1 MINRILNFFGNNNT
15 YNQSSIDVQ
24 NNYSSEIKTLLESF
38 DGYFYEGK
46 IVKALELLESAI
58 NEHKHKESKYYLL
71 LKKAE
76 YFLELGNIEKTK
88 NLLELL
94 EKDYSDY
101 NDIKYKELLLS
112 IYSAEKKEQEFFEV
126 VKYLKAEKEDIK
138 SDDYFRIIFYLNSG
152 NINESKKLFN
162 SLSKEEREK
171 NNLIGGHI
179 FSNSYNYLNK
189 NEEDLE
195 KANKYY
201 KLALEENPNFFI
213 KLHINGF
220 FVQIIVNNY
229 FRTEKDFNS
238 EKVIQY
244 KESLETL
251 FEAEVFLNKYYIDE
265 LKVFKAYIL
274 LILNLKDEY
283 IKFYEN
289 NSEILFDEHYMQ
301 YCTYK
306 NININHSLIQKRLD
320 RNDKLLL
327 IYSNLLKDKNERIII
342 LEYFEKNKDF
352 VLKSDI
358 IVYFYIKASIDS
370 NRKILKKAKDY
381 IDSNFET
388 NFNLYFSHLLLKDY
402 NNNLIIE
409 QEIETLFNFIDKKI
423 AWNDEI
429 FDVINFFKK
438 IKKPELYIKLAI
450 SKQNEFNNLI
460 EYIFK
465 ICYQDK
471 EVRIDQFEYFIQNIG
486 DIVNFNSYI
495 ADIYSNKF
503 NRLDK
508 AFEFYYKTWENDK
521 NLVSAKYVLS
531 MVLHNFER
539 YKNRLDEDKEN
550 EVLYYLQS
558 MQKELDFTD
567 ISLISY
573 FNLVINRDVNNAFGI
588 INKKILS
595 LNIYELDNENK
606 KKLAAMYFN
615 SITNFQDNEINGFQ
629 KNTVYFKKGNYYLD
643 KELFK
648 DINEIYIKK
657 FKIKLID
664 KIEIATIKDDK
675 TYKEKSL
682 FHSII
687 NEILETIENASFVI
701 MKIDAGKE
709 RPFEKLQ
716 ELLSKQNINSID
728 LIRKYS
734 NGKDIGFWNLA
745 KGYDKYF
752 NLIIKLIEDE
762 SLNFNS
768 CKVNLKEK
776 SVPKLLTLSSIIF
789 LNYWNK
795 LDNIL
800 KREDIY
806 IQKTT
811 FNWLL
816 SYIEKIEKNDELLYV
831 FEENNE
837 LYKNIITKEQIGDF
851 LNNLKCIVKSIAYVK
866 IVDDTKATLLYEESF
881 SITEDI
887 GIQEY
892 HAIAFSFQEN
902 YQIITED
909 KMLETIF
916 QVLKFN
922 PTMISNSLS
931 LLKKEEIIEL
941 GIILHK
947 KNYKYVFD
955 ITIAK
960 SLINSL
966 INILKYKDIATNG
979 LTIKDINLLKIL
991 DDYGFLEK
999 IKEIYFHHYE
1009 VYYPKIVLPEQ
1020 DILSKN
1026 LKYILKILNADR

>member
-1 MINRILNFFGNNNT
+1 MINKIRSFFSNYNT
-15 YNQSSIDVQ
+15 YNQTNIGVQ
-24 NNYSSEIKTLLESF
+24 NNYSSEIKTSLESF

-46 IVKALELLESAI
+46 IVKAFELLESAI
-58 NEHKHKESKYYLL
+58 KEHKHKESKYYLL

-76 YFLELGNIEKTK
+76 YFLELRNVEKTK
-88 NLLELL
+88 DILELL

-101 NDIKYKELLLS
+101 NDTKYKELLLS
-112 IYSAEKKEQEFFEV
+112 IYSAEKKEKEFFEV

-152 NINESKKLFN
+152 NIVEAKKIFN
-162 SLSKEEREK
+162 SLSEEEREK

-189 NEEDLE
+189 DEEDLE
-195 KANKYY
+195 KANTYY
-201 KLALEENPNFFI
+201 KLVLEENPNFFI
-213 KLHINGF
+213 KLHIQGF
-220 FVQIIVNNY
+220 YTQIIVNDY
-229 FRTEKDFNS
+229 FRTEKDFDN
-238 EKVIQY
+238 EKVILY
-244 KESLETL
+244 KELLETL
-251 FEAEVFLNKYYIDE
+251 FEAEVFLNKYYTNE

-283 IKFYEN
+283 IGFYEN

-320 RNDKLLL
+320 KNDKLLL

-342 LEYFEKNKDF
+342 LEYFEKNSD
-352 VLKSDI
+352 VILKSDI
-358 IVYFYIKASIDS
+358 IIYFYIRASIDN
-370 NRKILKKAKDY
+370 NRKILKKVKDY
-381 IDSNFET
+381 IDSNFEI
-388 NFNLYFSHLLLKDY
+388 NFNLYFSYLLLKDHY
-402 NNNLIIE
+402 NKQIE
-409 QEIETLFNFIDKKI
+409 EKEIETLFNFIDKKI
-423 AWNDEI
+423 VWNDEI

-460 EYIFK
+460 EYILR

-471 EVRIDQFEYFIQNIG
+471 EIRIDHFEYFIENIG
-486 DIVNFNSYI
+486 DIIDFNPYI
-495 ADIYSNKF
+495 ADIYSKF
-503 NRLDK
+503 DRLDK
-508 AFEFYYKTWENDK
+508 AFEFYYKAWENDK
-521 NLVSAKYVLS
+521 NLVSAKYVLR
-531 MVLHNFER
+531 MVLDNFDR
-539 YKNRLDEDKEN
+539 YKIRLDEDKEN

-558 MQKELDFTD
+558 IQKELDFTD

-573 FNLVINRDVNNAFGI
+573 FNLVINRDLNNAFGI

-595 LNIYELDNENK
+595 LNIDELDNENK

-615 SITNFQDNEINGFQ
+615 SITNFQDNEIDGLQ
-629 KNTVYFKKGNYYLD
+629 KNTVYLKKGNYYLD

-664 KIEIATIKDDK
+664 KIEITQIKDDK

-687 NEILETIENASFVI
+687 NKILETIENPNFVI
-701 MKIDAGKE
+701 MKIDLGEEK
-709 RPFEKLQ
+709 PFEKLQ
-716 ELLSKQNINSID
+716 ELLAKQNINSID
-728 LIRKYS
+728 LIEQYS
-734 NGKDIGFWNLA
+734 NGKEIGFWSLV

-752 NLIIKLIEDE
+752 NLIIKLLEDE
-762 SLNFNS
+762 NLNFNS
-768 CKVNLKEK
+768 CKVNLQDKN
-776 SVPKLLTLSSIIF
+776 VPKLLTLSSIIF

-795 LDNIL
+795 LDDIL

-831 FEENNE
+831 FEKNNE
-837 LYKNIITKEQIGDF
+837 LYKNIITKEQIEIF
-851 LNNLKCIVKSIAYVK
+851 LNNLKHIVKSIAYIK
-866 IVDDTKATLLYEESF
+866 IIDDTKATLLYEESF
-881 SITEDI
+881 SISENI

-892 HAIAFSFQEN
+892 QAIAFSFEKN

-909 KMLETIF
+909 RMLEVIF
-916 QVLKFN
+916 QVLEFN

-931 LLKKEEIIEL
+931 LLKKEEILDL

-947 KNYKYVFD
+947 KNYKHIFD
-955 ITIAK
+955 ASTIQILLEN
-960 SLINSL
+960 LISMVL
-966 INILKYKDIATNG
+966 YKEINTFSD
-979 LTIKDINLLKIL
+979 KDIN
-991 DDYGFLEK
+991 
-999 IKEIYFHHYE
+999 
-1009 VYYPKIVLPEQ
+1009 V
-1020 DILSKN
+1020 
-1026 LKYILKILNADR
+1026 LKILNDYGLLEKLKEFYSHKYIVSHPKVMFPKEDRVSKNIEYIFKCLDS